1 MKQIY
6 GIDLSKEKFDVCFLE
21 NNSMKN
27 KIVKN
32 KLNSITKFL
41 ESLPNESIIV
51 AEHTGTYGNL
61 LVFLCN
67 SLNMSIALVPGY
79 EIKHSLGMLKGK
91 SDKLDAQR
99 IREYG
104 IRFSDKLKFVK
115 YEDEELSELKE
126 ILRLRNQLVKERK
139 MLITYNSE
147 TDKKPYNSIIA
158 NHIIQKTLEE
168 FDKSINSLEDQI
180 FSIISSTESLKSN
193 FHLITSIKSI
203 GKITACELI
212 IKTENFKKISTA
224 KKAASYAA
232 ICPFPNS
239 SGKMITKKRIN
250 NMGDKTLKTLLF
262 LCSLNAIRYN
272 KEYKLYYERKKME
285 GKPFYLIMNNVSNKL
300 LRTIYSIIKT
310 QNKYDTEFICLDPR
324 EREKLK
330 KVA

>member
-6 GIDLSKEKFDVCFLE
+6 GIDLSKEKFDVCFFE
-21 NNSMKN
+21 KDSMKN
-27 KIVKN
+27 KIVSN
-32 KLNSITKFL
+32 KLNAITKFL
-41 ESLPNESIIV
+41 EGLPRESIIV
-51 AEHTGTYGNL
+51 AEYTGTYGNL
-61 LVFLCN
+61 LLFLCN
-67 SLNMSIALVPGY
+67 SLNVPIALVPGY

-104 IRFSDKLKFVK
+104 MRFSDKLKFVT
-115 YEDEELSELKE
+115 YECEQLIELKE
-126 ILRLRNQLVKERK
+126 LLRLRNQLVKERK

-158 NHIIQKTLEE
+158 SQITQRMFEE
-168 FDKSINSLEDQI
+168 FGKSIDCLENQI
-180 FSIISSTESLKSN
+180 FSIISSTKCLKDN
-193 FHLITSIKSI
+193 FQLITSIKSI

-212 IKTENFKKISTA
+212 IKTDNFKKISTA
-224 KKAASYAA
+224 KQAASYAA

-239 SGKMITKKRIN
+239 SGKMVAKKRIN

-262 LCSLNAIRYN
+262 LCALNAIRYN

-300 LRTIYSIIKT
+300 LRTIYSILKA
-310 QNKYDTEFICLDPR
+310 QKEYDPNYICLDP
-324 EREKLK
+324 REKLK